1 MSIEDQVDDLI
12 DTRPGRE
19 LMQPV
24 YDDPAHAV
32 ADGIYRSGGCTA
44 CLPAC

>member
-1 MSIEDQVDDLI
+1 MRIEEQVDDLI

-19 LMQPV
+19 LLQPV

-32 ADGIYRSGGCTA
+32 ADGIYRSADAPPPTC
-44 CLPAC
+44 C